1 MLQDG
6 ALGACDGVYGDDMV
20 ARDRV
25 LGLSPV
31 GLCCGGNFEGS
42 MLSVID
48 QRQRTHAEAPTKVG

>member
-20 ARDRV
+20 ARNRV

-31 GLCCGGNFEGS
+31 GLSCGSNFDS
-42 MLSVID
+42 MHSVID
-48 QRQRTHAEAPTKVG
+48 QHQRRHTNRPPNVG